1 MRIAAQGDPGDGRG
15 GSWVSSS
22 YEAAVDRTG
31 IDASVEVAEA
41 RFNDLVSEY
50 WGHWISQATGY
61 ETFSGLLTTLQRQV
75 SGELAS
81 LWKGKTAEL
90 DRWHRRAC
98 RPAVEKALLALVK
111 EWTARARTR
120 ELHDLERGETASTT
134 TLAATSKSAS
144 EQPAGAATSG
154 AGAKRLQLVNDF
166 LLRCLQETQHK
177 LLKKHIWSAVG
188 HRSPRQFQYWQA
200 GDDRS
205 RGKIQRCNRSG

>member
-15 GSWVSSS
+15 GSWVSWR
-22 YEAAVDRTG
+22 EEEAVDRTG

-90 DRWHRRAC
+90 DRWNKRAC
-98 RPAVEKALLALVK
+98 RPAVEKALLPLVK

-120 ELHDLERGETASTT
+120 ELHDLDQGEPQVPPHWQLPANPHPSSRQARRRVVRERSD
-134 TLAATSKSAS
+134 S
-144 EQPAGAATSG
+144 
-154 AGAKRLQLVNDF
+154 N
-166 LLRCLQETQHK
+166 
-177 LLKKHIWSAVG
+177 
-188 HRSPRQFQYWQA
+188 
-200 GDDRS
+200 
-205 RGKIQRCNRSG
+205 